1 MDVVQLVR
9 MLDCDSGGRGFE
21 PRHSP
26 FNKPRETRGFF
37 IQMEFYVYIVQTEKD
52 GSFYFG
58 QTNNLEN
65 RLTRHNAGS
74 EKYTSKK
81 TPWKLFWHTKVSS
94 RAEAMKLEKKLKNL
108 KSTKRMV
115 EFSDNYRENPLS

>member
-1 MDVVQLVR
+1 MILEVAG
-9 MLDCDSGGRGFE
+9 S
-21 PRHSP
+21 SP
-26 FNKPRETRGFF
+26 VIHPSNKPRETRGFF
-37 IQMEFYVYIVQTEKD
+37 IQMEFYVYIVQSEKD

-108 KSTKRMV
+108 KSTKRMM